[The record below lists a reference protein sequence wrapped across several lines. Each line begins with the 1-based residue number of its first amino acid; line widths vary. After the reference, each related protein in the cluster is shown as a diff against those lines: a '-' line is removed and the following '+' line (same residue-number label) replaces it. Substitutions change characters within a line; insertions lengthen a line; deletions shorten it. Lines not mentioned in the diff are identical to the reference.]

1 MVDSCS
7 FVAPSSRFVTLVC
20 VSMLVAVCML
30 VRFENIVD
38 VVMLVLVDVF
48 VFVCVVCHMFV
59 FFFVF
64 FNMLLSM
71 GVFVALLMFV
81 RVVVLLDVVVAAPQL
96 SCGPAKVVLDAPADQ
111 KLTDKV
117 RVGTY
122 GNI

>member
-1 MVDSCS
+1 
-7 FVAPSSRFVTLVC
+7 
-20 VSMLVAVCML
+20 MLVAVCML

-38 VVMLVLVDVF
+38 VVMLVLVDMF

-64 FNMLLSM
+64 LNMLLSM

-96 SCGPAKVVLDAPADQ
+96 SCGLAKVVLDAPEDQ
-111 KLTDKV
+111 SCQIREAYV
-117 RVGTY
+117 
-122 GNI
+122 

>member
-1 MVDSCS
+1 
-7 FVAPSSRFVTLVC
+7 
-20 VSMLVAVCML
+20 MLVAVCML

-38 VVMLVLVDVF
+38 VVMLVLVDMF

-64 FNMLLSM
+64 LNMLLSM

-81 RVVVLLDVVVAAPQL
+81 SVVVLLDVVVAAPQL
-96 SCGPAKVVLDAPADQ
+96 SCGPSKVVLDAPAEQ

>member
-1 MVDSCS
+1 
-7 FVAPSSRFVTLVC
+7 
-20 VSMLVAVCML
+20 MLVAVCML

-38 VVMLVLVDVF
+38 VVMLVLVDMF

-96 SCGPAKVVLDAPADQ
+96 SCGPSKVVLDAPAEQ

>member
-1 MVDSCS
+1 M
-7 FVAPSSRFVTLVC
+7 
-20 VSMLVAVCML
+20 AVCML

-38 VVMLVLVDVF
+38 VVMLVLVDMF

-64 FNMLLSM
+64 LNMFLSVS
-71 GVFVALLMFV
+71 VFVALLMFV
-81 RVVVLLDVVVAAPQL
+81 PVVVLLDVVVAAPQL
-96 SCGPAKVVLDAPADQ
+96 SCGPAKVVLDAPAEQ

>member
-1 MVDSCS
+1 
-7 FVAPSSRFVTLVC
+7 
-20 VSMLVAVCML
+20 MLVAVCML
-30 VRFENIVD
+30 VRFEYIVD

-81 RVVVLLDVVVAAPQL
+81 RVVVLLDVVVAAPKL
-96 SCGPAKVVLDAPADQ
+96 SRGPAKVVLDAPADQ

>member
-30 VRFENIVD
+30 VRFEYIVD
-38 VVMLVLVDVF
+38 VVVLVLVDMF

-111 KLTDKV
+111 SYQ
-117 RVGTY
+117 RG
-122 GNI
+122 